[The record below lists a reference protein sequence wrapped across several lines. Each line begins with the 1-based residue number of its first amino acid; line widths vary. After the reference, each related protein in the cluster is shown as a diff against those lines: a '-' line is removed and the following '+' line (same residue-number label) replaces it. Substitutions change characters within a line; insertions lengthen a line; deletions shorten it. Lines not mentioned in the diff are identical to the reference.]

1 MSTKLNYLFIDP
13 NPRAQSTY
21 AAILAVCMECGREK
35 AEKAIRAAAAGATV
49 IFAASAQPYADV
61 IEALAAE
68 NGKICRHKTAACYIL
83 LRKEVLA

>member
-35 AEKAIRAAAAGATV
+35 AEKAIRAAAADQKK
-49 IFAASAQPYADV
+49 S
-61 IEALAAE
+61 EKR
-68 NGKICRHKTAACYIL
+68 N
-83 LRKEVLA
+83 

>member
-35 AEKAIRAAAAGATV
+35 AEKAIRAAAADQKIGKAELM
-49 IFAASAQPYADV
+49 
-61 IEALAAE
+61 IEKQRR
-68 NGKICRHKTAACYIL
+68 NW
-83 LRKEVLA
+83 